1 MLFANRKRSLQAAK
15 ILSGIFGDDKE
26 NLQFKG
32 RDCGM
37 EKAGNTNSMKER
49 KPKNIF
55 VQGPI
60 AASFIADS
68 IQKHSSKTDIGGHSI
83 FLGQVRA
90 DKIDGKEVASIEY
103 TTYEEMA
110 LEKMHAI
117 REDIF
122 AKYDLTCMHVI
133 IVWVKLTAG
142 EISLFVFTSSA
153 HRKAAI
159 DACEETVERIKS
171 ELPVWGKE
179 IFEDETYQWKENK

>member
-1 MLFANRKRSLQAAK
+1 
-15 ILSGIFGDDKE
+15 
-26 NLQFKG
+26 
-32 RDCGM
+32 
-37 EKAGNTNSMKER
+37 MKER

-55 VQGPI
+55 IQGPV
-60 AASFIADS
+60 AASFIAES
-68 IQKHSSKTDIGGHSI
+68 IQKHSTQTGIGGHSI

-90 DKIDGKEVASIEY
+90 DEINKKKVAAIEY

-122 AKYDLTCMHVI
+122 LKYELTCMHVYHSLGN
-133 IVWVKLTAG
+133 VAAG

-159 DACEETVERIKS
+159 GACEETVERIKA

-179 IFEDETYQWKENK
+179 IFEDETHQWKQNKS